1 LNKGSKW
8 VVKNQK
14 KEEAYEKKKRT
25 YDVFEENI
33 SDEEEKKEED
43 LKLSLSNKGE
53 YRINNS
59 SQYRLVLSLDSPGHR
74 CSFSPPK
81 SD

>member
-1 LNKGSKW
+1 

-43 LKLSLSNKGE
+43 LKLSLSNKSE
-53 YRINNS
+53 HRINNS